1 MTMICKH
8 LYIIKATEAIMTV
21 SWMLGALLAAACPAQ
36 DAVLQA
42 AATAIEAQYLDAA
55 EGARIAEAVRGW
67 STQQRYVDSCS
78 DPKAFSARLNQDLD
92 TFDGHFHV
100 ERVDATAGQDD
111 WLMAWRADA
120 RSNGAGVREVRVLEG
135 NIGYLRLST
144 FYPLDLAR
152 PKLAAALELLADTDG
167 LVLDLR
173 QNGGGDDGSADLLV
187 RTLLDAKIDAVQQL
201 DQRGRRTPVPLP
213 PASLPTYLKPLV
225 VLIDRRTASAAEFVA
240 YSLQALGRAR
250 IVGTRSGGAAHM
262 VDDPV
267 LLPDGYQISI
277 PDRQPINLHTGTN
290 WERTGVTPDAAGGDD
305 PLFVARQL
313 LARSASRE

>member
-1 MTMICKH
+1 MIYKR
-8 LYIIKATEAIMTV
+8 LYILNAGWMMAV
-21 SWMLGALLAAACPAQ
+21 SWMLGALLATACPAQ

-42 AATAIEAQYLDAA
+42 AASAVQAQYLDEA
-55 EGARIAEAVRGW
+55 EAARIADALRSW
-67 STQQRYVDSCS
+67 SAQQRYADSCS
-78 DPKAFSARLNQDLD
+78 DSAAFSARLNQDLD
-92 TFDGHFHV
+92 MFDGHFHV
-100 ERVDATAGQDD
+100 ERVDAAAGQDD

-135 NIGYLRLST
+135 NVGYLRLST

-152 PKLAAALELLADTDG
+152 PKFAAAFTLLADTDG

-173 QNGGGDDGSADLLV
+173 QNGGGDDASADLLV
-187 RTLLDAKIDAVQQL
+187 RTLLDAKIGAVQQL

-213 PASLPTYLKPLV
+213 PASLPVYLKPLV
-225 VLIDRRTASAAEFVA
+225 VLIDRRTGSAAEFVA

-262 VDDPV
+262 FGNPV

-277 PDRQPINLHTGTN
+277 PDRQPINLRTGGN
-290 WERTGVTPDAAGGDD
+290 WEGTGVRPDVAGGDD
-305 PLFVARQL
+305 PLFIARQL
-313 LARSASRE
+313 LAPAKSSR

>member
-1 MTMICKH
+1 M
-8 LYIIKATEAIMTV
+8 AV
-21 SWMLGALLAAACPAQ
+21 SWMLGALLATACPAQ
-36 DAVLQA
+36 DAVVQA
-42 AATAIEAQYLDAA
+42 AASAVQAQYLDEA
-55 EGARIAEAVRGW
+55 EAARIADALRSW
-67 STQQRYVDSCS
+67 SAQQRYADSCS
-78 DPKAFSARLNQDLD
+78 DPAAFSARLNQDLD
-92 TFDGHFHV
+92 MFDGHFHV
-100 ERVDATAGQDD
+100 ERVDAAAGQDD

-152 PKLAAALELLADTDG
+152 PKFAAAFTLLAGTDG

-173 QNGGGDDGSADLLV
+173 QNGGGDDASADLLV
-187 RTLLDAKIDAVQQL
+187 RTLLDAKIGAVQQL

-213 PASLPTYLKPLV
+213 PASLPVYQKPLV
-225 VLIDRRTASAAEFVA
+225 VLIDRRTGSAAEFVA

-262 VDDPV
+262 FGDPV

-277 PDRQPINLHTGTN
+277 PDRQPINLRTGGN
-290 WERTGVTPDAAGGDD
+290 WEGTGVRPDVAGGDD
-305 PLFVARQL
+305 PLFIARQL
-313 LARSASRE
+313 LAPEKSSR

>member
-1 MTMICKH
+1 MIYKC
-8 LYIIKATEAIMTV
+8 LYILNAGWMMVV
-21 SWMLGALLAAACPAQ
+21 SWMLGALLATACPAQ

-42 AATAIEAQYLDAA
+42 AASAVQAQYLDEA
-55 EGARIAEAVRGW
+55 EAARIADALRSW
-67 STQQRYVDSCS
+67 SAQQRYADSCS
-78 DPKAFSARLNQDLD
+78 DPAAFSARLNQDLD
-92 TFDGHFHV
+92 MFDGHFHV
-100 ERVDATAGQDD
+100 ERVDAAAGQDD

-152 PKLAAALELLADTDG
+152 PKFAAAFTLLADTDG

-173 QNGGGDDGSADLLV
+173 QNGGGDDASADLLV
-187 RTLLDAKIDAVQQL
+187 RTLLDAKIGAVQQL

-213 PASLPTYLKPLV
+213 PASLPVYLKPLV
-225 VLIDRRTASAAEFVA
+225 VLIDRRTGSAAEFVA

-262 VDDPV
+262 FGDPV

-277 PDRQPINLHTGTN
+277 PDRQPINLRTGGN
-290 WERTGVTPDAAGGDD
+290 WEGTGVRPDVAGGDD
-305 PLFVARQL
+305 PLFIARQL
-313 LARSASRE
+313 LAPAKSSR

>member
-1 MTMICKH
+1 M
-8 LYIIKATEAIMTV
+8 AV

-36 DAVLQA
+36 DGVLQA
-42 AATAIEAQYLDAA
+42 AASAVQAQYLDEAQ
-55 EGARIAEAVRGW
+55 GARIADALRSW
-67 STQQRYVDSCS
+67 STQQRYADSCS
-78 DPKAFSARLNQDLD
+78 DPAAFSARLNQDLD
-92 TFDGHFHV
+92 MFDGHFHV
-100 ERVDATAGQDD
+100 ERVDAAAGQDD

-135 NIGYLRLST
+135 NVGYLRLST

-152 PKLAAALELLADTDG
+152 PKLAAAFMLLADTDG

-173 QNGGGDDGSADLLV
+173 QNGGGDDASADLLV
-187 RTLLDAKIDAVQQL
+187 RTLLDAKIGTVQQL

-213 PASLPTYLKPLV
+213 PASLPAYLKPLV
-225 VLIDRRTASAAEFVA
+225 VLIDRRTGSAAEFVA

-262 VDDPV
+262 FGDPV

-277 PDRQPINLHTGTN
+277 PDRQPINLRTGGN
-290 WERTGVTPDAAGGDD
+290 WEGTGVRPDVAGGDD
-305 PLFVARQL
+305 PLFIARQL
-313 LARSASRE
+313 LAPAKSSR

>member
-1 MTMICKH
+1 MIYKC
-8 LYIIKATEAIMTV
+8 LYIFNAGWMMAV

-36 DAVLQA
+36 DGVLQA
-42 AATAIEAQYLDAA
+42 AASAVQAQYLDEA
-55 EGARIAEAVRGW
+55 EGARIADALRSW
-67 STQQRYVDSCS
+67 STQQRYADSCS
-78 DPKAFSARLNQDLD
+78 DPAAFSARLNQDLD
-92 TFDGHFHV
+92 MFDGHFHV
-100 ERVDATAGQDD
+100 ERVDAAAGQDD

-135 NIGYLRLST
+135 NVGYLRLST

-152 PKLAAALELLADTDG
+152 PKLAAAFMLLADTDG

-173 QNGGGDDGSADLLV
+173 QNGGGDDASADLLV
-187 RTLLDAKIDAVQQL
+187 RTLLDAKIGTVQQL

-213 PASLPTYLKPLV
+213 PASLPAYLKPLV
-225 VLIDRRTASAAEFVA
+225 VLIDRRTGSAAEFVA

-262 VDDPV
+262 FGDPV

-277 PDRQPINLHTGTN
+277 PDRQPINLRTGGN
-290 WERTGVTPDAAGGDD
+290 WEGTGVRPDVAGGDD
-305 PLFVARQL
+305 PLFIARQL
-313 LARSASRE
+313 LAPAKSSR

>member
-1 MTMICKH
+1 M
-8 LYIIKATEAIMTV
+8 AV

-36 DAVLQA
+36 DGVLQA
-42 AATAIEAQYLDAA
+42 AASAVQAQYLDEA
-55 EGARIAEAVRGW
+55 EGARIAAALRSW
-67 STQQRYVDSCS
+67 STQQRYADSCL
-78 DPKAFSARLNQDLD
+78 DPAAFSARLNQDLD
-92 TFDGHFHV
+92 MFDGHFHV
-100 ERVDATAGQDD
+100 ERVDAAAGQDD

-135 NIGYLRLST
+135 NVGYLRLST

-152 PKLAAALELLADTDG
+152 PKLAAAFMLLADTDG

-173 QNGGGDDGSADLLV
+173 QNGGGDDASADLLV
-187 RTLLDAKIDAVQQL
+187 RTLLDAKIGTVQQL

-213 PASLPTYLKPLV
+213 PASLPAYLKPLV
-225 VLIDRRTASAAEFVA
+225 VLIDRRTGSAAEFVA

-262 VDDPV
+262 FGDPV

-277 PDRQPINLHTGTN
+277 PDRQPINLRTGGN
-290 WERTGVTPDAAGGDD
+290 WEGTGVRPDVAGGDD

-313 LARSASRE
+313 LAPAKSSR

>member
-1 MTMICKH
+1 MIYKR
-8 LYIIKATEAIMTV
+8 LYIINAGWMMAV
-21 SWMLGALLAAACPAQ
+21 SWMLGALLATACPAQ

-42 AATAIEAQYLDAA
+42 AASAVQAQYLDEA
-55 EGARIAEAVRGW
+55 EAARIADALRSW
-67 STQQRYVDSCS
+67 SAQQRYADSCS
-78 DPKAFSARLNQDLD
+78 DPAAFSARLNQDLD
-92 TFDGHFHV
+92 MFDGHFHV
-100 ERVDATAGQDD
+100 ERVDAAAGQDD

-152 PKLAAALELLADTDG
+152 PKFAAAFTLLADTDG

-173 QNGGGDDGSADLLV
+173 QNGGGDDASADLLV
-187 RTLLDAKIDAVQQL
+187 RTLLDAKIGAVQQL

-213 PASLPTYLKPLV
+213 PASLPVYLKPLV
-225 VLIDRRTASAAEFVA
+225 VLIDRRTGSAAEFVA

-262 VDDPV
+262 FGDPV

-277 PDRQPINLHTGTN
+277 PDRQPINLRTGGN
-290 WERTGVTPDAAGGDD
+290 WEGTGVRPDVAGGDD
-305 PLFVARQL
+305 PLFIARQL
-313 LARSASRE
+313 LAPAKSSR

>member
-1 MTMICKH
+1 M
-8 LYIIKATEAIMTV
+8 AV

-36 DAVLQA
+36 DGVLQA
-42 AATAIEAQYLDAA
+42 AASAVQAQYLDEA
-55 EGARIAEAVRGW
+55 EGARIAAALRSW
-67 STQQRYVDSCS
+67 STQQRYADSCS
-78 DPKAFSARLNQDLD
+78 DPAAFSARLNQDLD
-92 TFDGHFHV
+92 MFDGHFHV
-100 ERVDATAGQDD
+100 ERVDAAAGQDD

-135 NIGYLRLST
+135 NVGYLRLST

-152 PKLAAALELLADTDG
+152 PKFAAAFMLLADTDG

-173 QNGGGDDGSADLLV
+173 QNGGGDDASADLLV
-187 RTLLDAKIDAVQQL
+187 RTLLDAKIGTVQQL

-213 PASLPTYLKPLV
+213 PASLPAYLKPLV
-225 VLIDRRTASAAEFVA
+225 VLIDRRTGSAAEFVA

-262 VDDPV
+262 FGDPV

-277 PDRQPINLHTGTN
+277 PDRQPINLRTGGN
-290 WERTGVTPDAAGGDD
+290 WEGTGVRPDVAGGDD
-305 PLFVARQL
+305 PLFIARQL
-313 LARSASRE
+313 LAPVKSSR

>member
-1 MTMICKH
+1 M
-8 LYIIKATEAIMTV
+8 
-21 SWMLGALLAAACPAQ
+21 
-36 DAVLQA
+36 LQA

-120 RSNGAGVREVRVLEG
+120 RSNGAGVRELRVLEG

-144 FYPLDLAR
+144 FYPLNLAR

-201 DQRGRRTPVPLP
+201 DQRGRRAGTTAAGKPAHLP
-213 PASLPTYLKPLV
+213 E
-225 VLIDRRTASAAEFVA
+225 AA
-240 YSLQALGRAR
+240 GRADR
-250 IVGTRSGGAAHM
+250 SPHRVGCR
-262 VDDPV
+262 VRR
-267 LLPDGYQISI
+267 LL
-277 PDRQPINLHTGTN
+277 
-290 WERTGVTPDAAGGDD
+290 AAGAG
-305 PLFVARQL
+305 PCTHCRHAQR
-313 LARSASRE
+313 RRCTHGR

>member
-1 MTMICKH
+1 MIYKR
-8 LYIIKATEAIMTV
+8 LYILNAGWMMAV
-21 SWMLGALLAAACPAQ
+21 SWMLGALLATACPAQ

-42 AATAIEAQYLDAA
+42 AASAVQAQYLDEA
-55 EGARIAEAVRGW
+55 EAARIADALRSW
-67 STQQRYVDSCS
+67 SAQQRYADSCS
-78 DPKAFSARLNQDLD
+78 DPAAFSARLNQDLD
-92 TFDGHFHV
+92 MFDGRFHV
-100 ERVDATAGQDD
+100 ERVDAAAGQDD

-152 PKLAAALELLADTDG
+152 PKFAAAFTLLADTDG

-173 QNGGGDDGSADLLV
+173 QNGGGDDASADLLV
-187 RTLLDAKIDAVQQL
+187 RTLLDAKIGAVQQL

-213 PASLPTYLKPLV
+213 PASLPVYLKPLV
-225 VLIDRRTASAAEFVA
+225 VLIDRRTGSAAEFVA

-262 VDDPV
+262 FGDPV

-277 PDRQPINLHTGTN
+277 PDRQPINLRTGGN
-290 WERTGVTPDAAGGDD
+290 WEGTGVRPDVAGGDD
-305 PLFVARQL
+305 PLFIARQL
-313 LARSASRE
+313 LAPARSSR

>member
-1 MTMICKH
+1 M
-8 LYIIKATEAIMTV
+8 AV
-21 SWMLGALLAAACPAQ
+21 SWMLGALLATACPAQ

-42 AATAIEAQYLDAA
+42 AASAVQAQYLDEA
-55 EGARIAEAVRGW
+55 EAARIADALRSW
-67 STQQRYVDSCS
+67 SAQQRYADSCS
-78 DPKAFSARLNQDLD
+78 DPAAFSARLNQDLD
-92 TFDGHFHV
+92 MFDGHFHV
-100 ERVDATAGQDD
+100 ERVDAAAGQDD

-152 PKLAAALELLADTDG
+152 PKFAAAFTLLADTDG

-173 QNGGGDDGSADLLV
+173 QNGGGDDASADLLV
-187 RTLLDAKIDAVQQL
+187 RTLLHAKIGAVQQL

-213 PASLPTYLKPLV
+213 PASLPVYLKPLV
-225 VLIDRRTASAAEFVA
+225 VLIDRRTGSAAEFVA

-262 VDDPV
+262 FGDPV

-277 PDRQPINLHTGTN
+277 PDRQPINLRTGGN
-290 WERTGVTPDAAGGDD
+290 WEGTGVRPDVAGGDD
-305 PLFVARQL
+305 PLFIARQL
-313 LARSASRE
+313 LAPAKSSR

>member
-1 MTMICKH
+1 MIYKR
-8 LYIIKATEAIMTV
+8 LYILNAGWMMAV
-21 SWMLGALLAAACPAQ
+21 SWMLGALLATACPAQ

-42 AATAIEAQYLDAA
+42 AASAVQAQYLDEA
-55 EGARIAEAVRGW
+55 EAARIADALRSW
-67 STQQRYVDSCS
+67 SAQQRYADSCS
-78 DPKAFSARLNQDLD
+78 DPAGFSARLNQDLD
-92 TFDGHFHV
+92 MFDGHFHV
-100 ERVDATAGQDD
+100 ERVDAAAGQDD

-135 NIGYLRLST
+135 NVGYLRLST

-152 PKLAAALELLADTDG
+152 PKFAAAFTLLADTDG

-173 QNGGGDDGSADLLV
+173 QNGGGDDASADLLV
-187 RTLLDAKIDAVQQL
+187 RTLLDAKIGAVQQL

-213 PASLPTYLKPLV
+213 PASLPVYLKPLV
-225 VLIDRRTASAAEFVA
+225 VLIDRRTGSAAEFVA

-262 VDDPV
+262 FGDPV

-277 PDRQPINLHTGTN
+277 PDRQPINLRTGGN
-290 WERTGVTPDAAGGDD
+290 WEGTGVRPDVAGGDD
-305 PLFVARQL
+305 PLFIARQL
-313 LARSASRE
+313 LAPARSSR

>member
-1 MTMICKH
+1 MM
-8 LYIIKATEAIMTV
+8 AV
-21 SWMLGALLAAACPAQ
+21 SWMLGALLATACPAQ

-42 AATAIEAQYLDAA
+42 AASAVQAQYLDEA
-55 EGARIAEAVRGW
+55 EAARIADALRSW
-67 STQQRYVDSCS
+67 SAQQRYADSCS
-78 DPKAFSARLNQDLD
+78 DPAAFSARLNQDLD
-92 TFDGHFHV
+92 MFDGHFHV
-100 ERVDATAGQDD
+100 ERVDAAAGQDD

-152 PKLAAALELLADTDG
+152 PKFAAAFTLLADTDG

-173 QNGGGDDGSADLLV
+173 QNGGGDDASADLLV
-187 RTLLDAKIDAVQQL
+187 RTLLHAKIGAVQQL

-213 PASLPTYLKPLV
+213 PASLPVYPKPLV
-225 VLIDRRTASAAEFVA
+225 VLIDRRTGSAAEFVA

-262 VDDPV
+262 FGDPV

-277 PDRQPINLHTGTN
+277 PDRQPINLRTGGN
-290 WERTGVTPDAAGGDD
+290 WEGTGVRPDVAGGDD
-305 PLFVARQL
+305 PLFIARQL
-313 LARSASRE
+313 LAPAKSSR

>member
-1 MTMICKH
+1 
-8 LYIIKATEAIMTV
+8 
-21 SWMLGALLAAACPAQ
+21 MLGALLAASCPAQ
-36 DAVLQA
+36 EAVLQA
-42 AATAIEAQYLDAA
+42 AAMAIQAQYLDVA

-67 STQQRYVDSCS
+67 STQQRYVDSCA

-92 TFDGHFHV
+92 VFDGHFHV
-100 ERVDATAGQDD
+100 ERVDARAGQDD

-152 PKLAAALELLADTDG
+152 PKLTAAFTLLADTDG

-187 RTLLDAKIDAVQQL
+187 RTLLAAEITQVQSL
-201 DQRGRRTPVPLP
+201 QRRGQRSPVPLP
-213 PASLPTYLKPLV
+213 PASLGLYLKPLV
-225 VLIDRRTASAAEFVA
+225 VLIDRRTGSAAEFVA
-240 YSLQALGRAR
+240 YSLQAQGRAR
-250 IVGTRSGGAAHM
+250 VVGSRSGGAAHM
-262 VDDPV
+262 FDDPV

-277 PDRQPINLHTGTN
+277 PDRQPINLRTGTN

-313 LARSASRE
+313 LARSVSPE

>member
-1 MTMICKH
+1 MIYKH
-8 LYIIKATEAIMTV
+8 LYIFNAGWMMAV

-36 DAVLQA
+36 DGVLQA
-42 AATAIEAQYLDAA
+42 AASAVQAQYLDEAQ
-55 EGARIAEAVRGW
+55 GARIADALRSW
-67 STQQRYVDSCS
+67 STQQRYADSCS
-78 DPKAFSARLNQDLD
+78 DPAAFSARLNQDLD
-92 TFDGHFHV
+92 MFDGHFHV
-100 ERVDATAGQDD
+100 ERVDAAAGQDD

-135 NIGYLRLST
+135 NVGYLRLST

-152 PKLAAALELLADTDG
+152 PKLAAAFMLLADTDG

-173 QNGGGDDGSADLLV
+173 QNGGGDDASADLLV
-187 RTLLDAKIDAVQQL
+187 RTLLDAKIGTVQQL

-213 PASLPTYLKPLV
+213 PASLPAYLKPLV
-225 VLIDRRTASAAEFVA
+225 VLIDRRTGSAAEFVA

-262 VDDPV
+262 FGDPV

-277 PDRQPINLHTGTN
+277 PDRQPINLRTGGN
-290 WERTGVTPDAAGGDD
+290 WEGTGVRPDVAGGDD
-305 PLFVARQL
+305 PLFIARQL
-313 LARSASRE
+313 LAPVKSSR

>member
-1 MTMICKH
+1 MIYKR
-8 LYIIKATEAIMTV
+8 LYILNAGWMMAV
-21 SWMLGALLAAACPAQ
+21 SWMLGALLATACPAQ

-42 AATAIEAQYLDAA
+42 AASAVQAQYLDEA
-55 EGARIAEAVRGW
+55 EAARIADALRSW
-67 STQQRYVDSCS
+67 SAQQRYADSCS
-78 DPKAFSARLNQDLD
+78 DPAGFSARLNQDLD
-92 TFDGHFHV
+92 MFDGHFHV
-100 ERVDATAGQDD
+100 ERVDAAAGQDD

-135 NIGYLRLST
+135 NVGYLRLST

-152 PKLAAALELLADTDG
+152 PKFAAAFTLLADTDG

-173 QNGGGDDGSADLLV
+173 QNGGGDDASADLLV
-187 RTLLDAKIDAVQQL
+187 RTLLDAKIGAVQQL

-213 PASLPTYLKPLV
+213 PASLPVYLKPLV
-225 VLIDRRTASAAEFVA
+225 VLIDRRTGSAAEFVA

-262 VDDPV
+262 FGDPV

-277 PDRQPINLHTGTN
+277 PDRQPINLRTGGN
-290 WERTGVTPDAAGGDD
+290 WEGTGVRPDVAGGDD
-305 PLFVARQL
+305 PLFIARQL
-313 LARSASRE
+313 LAPAKSSR

>member
-1 MTMICKH
+1 MIYKR
-8 LYIIKATEAIMTV
+8 LYILNAGWMMAV
-21 SWMLGALLAAACPAQ
+21 SWMLGALLATACPAQ

-42 AATAIEAQYLDAA
+42 AASAVQAQYLDEA
-55 EGARIAEAVRGW
+55 EAARIADALRSW
-67 STQQRYVDSCS
+67 SAQQRYADSCS
-78 DPKAFSARLNQDLD
+78 DPAAFSARLNQDLD
-92 TFDGHFHV
+92 MFDGHFHV
-100 ERVDATAGQDD
+100 ERVDAAAGQDD

-152 PKLAAALELLADTDG
+152 PKFAAAFTLLADTDG

-173 QNGGGDDGSADLLV
+173 QNGGGDDASADLLV
-187 RTLLDAKIDAVQQL
+187 RTLLHAKIGAVQQL

-213 PASLPTYLKPLV
+213 PASLPVYLKPLV
-225 VLIDRRTASAAEFVA
+225 VLIDRRTGSAAEFVA

-262 VDDPV
+262 FGDPV

-277 PDRQPINLHTGTN
+277 PDRQPINLRTGGN
-290 WERTGVTPDAAGGDD
+290 WEGTGVRPDVAGGDD
-305 PLFVARQL
+305 PLFIARQL
-313 LARSASRE
+313 LAPAKSSR

>member
-1 MTMICKH
+1 M
-8 LYIIKATEAIMTV
+8 AV
-21 SWMLGALLAAACPAQ
+21 SWMLGAMLAATCPAQ

-42 AATAIEAQYLDAA
+42 AATAVQAQYLDVAG
-55 EGARIAEAVRGW
+55 GARIADALRDW
-67 STQQRYVDSCS
+67 SRQQRYVDSCT
-78 DPKAFSARLNQDLD
+78 DPKGFSARLNQDLD
-92 TFDGHFHV
+92 VFDGHFHV
-100 ERVDATAGQDD
+100 ERVDAGAGQDD

-152 PKLAAALELLADTDG
+152 PRLAAAFTLLADTEG

-187 RTLLDAKIDAVQQL
+187 RTLLEPGVTAVQAL
-201 DQRGRRTPVPLP
+201 EQRGRRTPVPLP
-213 PASLPTYLKPLV
+213 PASLPLYLKPLV
-225 VLIDRRTASAAEFVA
+225 ILIDRRTASAAEFVA

-250 IVGTRSGGAAHM
+250 IVGGRSGGAAHM
-262 VDDPV
+262 FDDAV

-277 PDRQPINLHTGTN
+277 PDRQPINLRTGGN
-290 WERTGVTPDAAGGDD
+290 WERNGVAPDVAGGDD
-305 PLFVARQL
+305 PLFIARQL
-313 LARSASRE
+313 LAPPKSSR

>member
-1 MTMICKH
+1 MIYKC
-8 LYIIKATEAIMTV
+8 LYIFNAGWMMAV

-36 DAVLQA
+36 DGVLQA
-42 AATAIEAQYLDAA
+42 AASAVQAQYLDEA
-55 EGARIAEAVRGW
+55 EGARIADALRSW
-67 STQQRYVDSCS
+67 STQQRYADSCS
-78 DPKAFSARLNQDLD
+78 DPAAFSARLNQDLD
-92 TFDGHFHV
+92 MFDGHFHV
-100 ERVDATAGQDD
+100 ERVDVAAGQDD

-135 NIGYLRLST
+135 NVGYLRLST

-152 PKLAAALELLADTDG
+152 PKFAAAFMLLADTDG

-173 QNGGGDDGSADLLV
+173 QNGGGDDASADLLV
-187 RTLLDAKIDAVQQL
+187 RTLLDAKIGTVQQL

-213 PASLPTYLKPLV
+213 PASLPAYLKPLV
-225 VLIDRRTASAAEFVA
+225 VLIDRRTGSAAEFVA

-262 VDDPV
+262 FGDPV

-277 PDRQPINLHTGTN
+277 PDRQPINLRTGGN
-290 WERTGVTPDAAGGDD
+290 WEGTGVRPDVAGGDD
-305 PLFVARQL
+305 PLFIARQL
-313 LARSASRE
+313 LAPAKSSR

>member
-1 MTMICKH
+1 M
-8 LYIIKATEAIMTV
+8 AV
-21 SWMLGALLAAACPAQ
+21 SWMLGALLATACPAQ

-42 AATAIEAQYLDAA
+42 AASAVQAQYLDEA
-55 EGARIAEAVRGW
+55 EAARIADALRSW
-67 STQQRYVDSCS
+67 SAQQRYADSCS
-78 DPKAFSARLNQDLD
+78 DPAAFSARLNQDLD
-92 TFDGHFHV
+92 MFDGHFHV
-100 ERVDATAGQDD
+100 ERVDAAAGQDD

-152 PKLAAALELLADTDG
+152 PKFAAAFTLLADTDG

-173 QNGGGDDGSADLLV
+173 QNGGGDDASADLLV
-187 RTLLDAKIDAVQQL
+187 RTLLHAKIGAVQQL

-213 PASLPTYLKPLV
+213 PASLPVYPKPLV
-225 VLIDRRTASAAEFVA
+225 VLIDRRTGSAAEFVA

-262 VDDPV
+262 FGDPV

-277 PDRQPINLHTGTN
+277 PDRQPINLRTGGN
-290 WERTGVTPDAAGGDD
+290 WEGTGVRPDVAGGDD
-305 PLFVARQL
+305 PLFIARQL
-313 LARSASRE
+313 LAPAKSSR

>member
-1 MTMICKH
+1 MIYKH
-8 LYIIKATEAIMTV
+8 LHIINGGAVMAV
-21 SWMLGALLAAACPAQ
+21 SWMLGALLAASCPAQ

-42 AATAIEAQYLDAA
+42 AATAIQAQYLDVA

-67 STQQRYVDSCS
+67 SSQQRYVDSCA

-92 TFDGHFHV
+92 VFDGHFHV
-100 ERVDATAGQDD
+100 ERVDASGGQDD

-120 RSNGAGVREVRVLEG
+120 RSTGAGVREVRVLEG

-152 PKLAAALELLADTDG
+152 PKLAAAFTLLADTDG

-187 RTLLDAKIDAVQQL
+187 RTLLELDVTAVQVL
-201 DQRGRRTPVPLP
+201 EQRGRRTPAPLP
-213 PASLPTYLKPLV
+213 PASLSPYLKPLV
-225 VLIDRRTASAAEFVA
+225 ILTDRRTGSAAEFVA
-240 YSLQALGRAR
+240 YSLQAQGRAR
-250 IVGTRSGGAAHM
+250 VVGSRSGGAANM
-262 VDDPV
+262 FDDPV

-277 PDRQPINLHTGTN
+277 PDRQPINLRTGTN

-313 LARSASRE
+313 LARSALQK

>member
-1 MTMICKH
+1 MIYKR
-8 LYIIKATEAIMTV
+8 LYILNAGWMMAV
-21 SWMLGALLAAACPAQ
+21 SWMLGALLATACPAQ

-42 AATAIEAQYLDAA
+42 AASAVQAQYLDEA
-55 EGARIAEAVRGW
+55 EAARIADALRSW
-67 STQQRYVDSCS
+67 SAQQRYADSCS
-78 DPKAFSARLNQDLD
+78 DPAAFSARLNQDLD
-92 TFDGHFHV
+92 MFDGHFHV
-100 ERVDATAGQDD
+100 ERVDAAAGQDD

-152 PKLAAALELLADTDG
+152 PKFAAAFTLLAGTDG

-173 QNGGGDDGSADLLV
+173 QNGGGDDASADLLV
-187 RTLLDAKIDAVQQL
+187 RTLLDAKIGAVQQL

-213 PASLPTYLKPLV
+213 PASLPVYQKPLV
-225 VLIDRRTASAAEFVA
+225 VLIDRRTGSAAEFVA

-262 VDDPV
+262 FGDPV

-277 PDRQPINLHTGTN
+277 PDRQPINLRTGGN
-290 WERTGVTPDAAGGDD
+290 WEGTGVRPDVAGGDD
-305 PLFVARQL
+305 PLFIARQL
-313 LARSASRE
+313 LAPEKSSR

>member
-1 MTMICKH
+1 M
-8 LYIIKATEAIMTV
+8 AV
-21 SWMLGALLAAACPAQ
+21 SWMLGAMLAATCPAQ

-42 AATAIEAQYLDAA
+42 AATAVQAQYLDVAG
-55 EGARIAEAVRGW
+55 GARIADALRDW
-67 STQQRYVDSCS
+67 SRQQRYVDSCT
-78 DPKAFSARLNQDLD
+78 DPKGFSARLNQDLD
-92 TFDGHFHV
+92 VFDGHFHV
-100 ERVDATAGQDD
+100 ERVDAGAGQDD

-152 PKLAAALELLADTDG
+152 PRLAAAFTLLADTEG

-187 RTLLDAKIDAVQQL
+187 RTLLEPGVTAVQAL
-201 DQRGRRTPVPLP
+201 EQRGRRTPVPLP
-213 PASLPTYLKPLV
+213 PASLPLYLKPLV
-225 VLIDRRTASAAEFVA
+225 ILIDRRTASAAEFVA

-250 IVGTRSGGAAHM
+250 IVGGRSGGAAHM
-262 VDDPV
+262 FDDPV

-277 PDRQPINLHTGTN
+277 PDRQPINLRTGGN
-290 WERTGVTPDAAGGDD
+290 WERNGVAPDVAGGDD
-305 PLFVARQL
+305 PLFIARQL
-313 LARSASRE
+313 LAPPKSSR